1 MLLMAAHNQWNCAW
15 HMRALRDSV
24 KNYLSNSLSNR
35 LRKEEKKAEAPE
47 LQVACSSADEGIE
60 KKKVKK
66 KQSRNG
72 AADYDV
78 LLDGIMKKMLADG

>member
-1 MLLMAAHNQWNCAW
+1 MLLV
-15 HMRALRDSV
+15 ALA
-24 KNYLSNSLSNR
+24 LL
-35 LRKEEKKAEAPE
+35 
-47 LQVACSSADEGIE
+47 GIE

>member
-1 MLLMAAHNQWNCAW
+1 M
-15 HMRALRDSV
+15 
-24 KNYLSNSLSNR
+24 
-35 LRKEEKKAEAPE
+35 EKKLKE
-47 LQVACSSADEGIE
+47 LFNVIMEEMKTNDEFKKRIE
-60 KKKVKK
+60 VVLGREDKPKKKVKK